1 MKCKKKKLAAALVG
15 AIFTL
20 VSTLVSFA
28 GEVTYSFPSEPTVT
42 KTIRFQLEGG
52 AEEYRFRKG
61 AAGEDGFSGAKK
73 AGSGSGAEIT
83 VEENGVYTLYAK
95 QDENIYY
102 VQVPVTT
109 VDHTPP
115 TIRVTDII
123 STDEKR
129 VSVYYEVDDYYGV
142 EEVRY
147 IRGNV
152 PASGY
157 SQATV
162 TSGGVIEDLQE
173 GTYTLFAR
181 DLAGNITVYAMAV
194 TCDYSET
201 EQSSQY
207 ESKSEA
213 YESTEWA
220 KSDLWVEPSTTIVPE
235 TPSSELPTTAPET
248 TSPHVT
254 EPDPTTPH
262 VTETDST
269 TPEEPVT
276 YPEKTTGWEP
286 ETEPEETSP
295 PELVPTNPTE
305 PPSKP
310 PVERYP
316 QTGSLL
322 AGRLFRAFII
332 TFLFIAGCGL
342 LILGRTVQMHE
353 KGGEGEE
360 RHED

>member
-28 GEVTYSFPSEPTVT
+28 GEVTYSFPAEPAVT

-235 TPSSELPTTAPET
+235 TPSSEPPTT
-248 TSPHVT
+248 
-254 EPDPTTPH
+254 EP
-262 VTETDST
+262 DST

-286 ETEPEETSP
+286 ETEPEETFP
-295 PELVPTNPTE
+295 PEPVPTNPTE

-322 AGRLFRAFII
+322 TGRLCRAFAI
-332 TFLFIAGCGL
+332 TFLFIAGCSL
-342 LILGRTVQMHE
+342 LILGRSIHMHE

-360 RHED
+360 HHED